1 MQSEIFAKQLADG
14 IDLRQAKAQITAPL
28 YFAGPDELFYR
39 YTNDKLLYIFKYGV
53 ICFLNF
59 SQEEQDQLLNS
70 ISSFFRNP
78 LEQPLN
84 EGFTVETNSET
95 PVLGFNKI
103 SIPNNDTNTLRIIM
117 LNVSESVALDY
128 YSDLTNRLLEETN
141 EHTLILQR
149 KGKLDITG
157 KNLRKYI
164 GKTLFLKNQISENL
178 YIFDSPTETWE
189 NEELTKVDNGMKR
202 TFDLQERFRNI
213 EDELGIIK
221 ENLELFKDIMQHRHS
236 NLLEWIIIIL
246 ILVEV
251 LNLLIE
257 KILD

>member
-1 MQSEIFAKQLADG
+1 MQSEIIANQVADG
-14 IDLRQAKAQITAPL
+14 IDLRQAKAQIRAPL

-39 YTNDKLLYIFKYGV
+39 YSNDKLLYIFKYGV
-53 ICFLNF
+53 ICFMNF
-59 SQEEQDQLLNS
+59 SLQEQQELINS
-70 ISSFFRNP
+70 ITPFFRKA
-78 LEQPLN
+78 LENPLN
-84 EGFTVETNSET
+84 EGFIVETNAET

-128 YSDLTNRLLEETN
+128 YSELTNRLLEETN
-141 EHTLILQR
+141 QHTLILQR

-189 NEELTKVDNGMKR
+189 SEDLTKVDTGMKR

-213 EDELGIIK
+213 QDELGIIR
-221 ENLELFKDIMQHRHS
+221 ENLELFKDIMHHRHS

-257 KILD
+257 KIAQ